1 MLQRTK
7 GSDGR
12 RMGIYD
18 RDYYRND
25 ATTFA
30 RWVNPHRVCHWLIA
44 INVFVFVMQMTTRNG
59 GVSPL
64 MDYFSLKP
72 EKVIHGEVWRLLTC
86 AFLHSEADIWHIVMN
101 MLVLWWFGS
110 EVEEIYGP
118 KEFLATY
125 LVAAVFS
132 SLAFVGYEYAVHPDH
147 PAYAVGA
154 SGAITTM
161 MVIFAL
167 HFPTRTLL
175 LMMIIPVPALL
186 LVGLYIA
193 FDIFRMLGA
202 HGGDHIAFAA
212 HLGGALFGYLYYRFH
227 WRVLNWWPSRMSMKP
242 RRFSGPRLRV
252 YREPSE
258 SDVALLDAPSD
269 SEQLEA
275 QLDTVLE
282 KVARYGQA
290 SLTAREQQILM
301 KASEVYK
308 QRRK

>member
-1 MLQRTK
+1 M
-7 GSDGR
+7 GG

-25 ATTFA
+25 SKAFT
-30 RWVNPHRVCHWLIA
+30 RWVNPHRVCHWLIIA
-44 INVFVFVMQMTTRNG
+44 NVMVFILQMTTRPDNG
-59 GVSPL
+59 GESPL
-64 MDYFSLKP
+64 FRAFALDP
-72 EKVIHGEVWRLLTC
+72 NRVIHGEIWRLVTC
-86 AFLHSEADIWHIVMN
+86 AFLHSETQVFHIIMN
-101 MLVLWWFGS
+101 MLVMWWFGS

-125 LVAAVFS
+125 LAAAVFS
-132 SLAFVGYEYAVHPDH
+132 SLAYVGYEYAVNAAHPH
-147 PAYAVGA
+147 TAVGA

-161 MVIFAL
+161 MVLFAL

-175 LMMIIPVPALL
+175 FMMIIPMPAIL
-186 LVGLYIA
+186 LVALYVLMDVFHI
-193 FDIFRMLGA
+193 MGA
-202 HGGDHIAFAA
+202 GGGEKNVAFAA
-212 HLGGALFGYLYYRFH
+212 HLGGALFGFLYFRFQ

-242 RRFSGPRLRV
+242 RRFSRPRLRV
-252 YREPSE
+252 YREPVD
-258 SDVALLDAPSD
+258 SDTALADGPFDDS

-282 KVARYGQA
+282 KVARYGQT
-290 SLTAREQQILM
+290 SLTTREQQILL